1 MHYHLFQFVTS
12 ILVWN
17 VHRSYLLSS
26 SFHSLKHMEQEWKA
40 YVDEY
45 TSSEILL
52 SNCIAAAAFLTYCG
66 AMGVDRRFVNKNNSF
81 DFFFWI
87 LAVMD
92 ILFIFLFVGN
102 EWESFSCECARVM
115 GWKFNPSISLIV
127 SLFRNFSRARFVFL
141 FATSKLSVKRH
152 VHPPKHFAK
161 ELLPISLRPNQTL
174 IWVDLTQV
182 KIVRWDKRRT

>member
-1 MHYHLFQFVTS
+1 
-12 ILVWN
+12 
-17 VHRSYLLSS
+17 
-26 SFHSLKHMEQEWKA
+26 MEQEWKA

-81 DFFFWI
+81 DFFFKI

-92 ILFIFLFVGN
+92 ILLILLSAGN

-115 GWKFNPSISLIV
+115 V
-127 SLFRNFSRARFVFL
+127 
-141 FATSKLSVKRH
+141 
-152 VHPPKHFAK
+152 
-161 ELLPISLRPNQTL
+161 
-174 IWVDLTQV
+174 
-182 KIVRWDKRRT
+182 